1 MLKKVIVFIFGMF
14 ALNFVQAQT
23 SSLIVGKV
31 LSEEGKPLADAKVV
45 FNSKESVLS
54 DVDGKFNVNLE
65 VGQVEYVCFASGFD
79 TLIEKFEV
87 ATENNFLTIVL
98 SNTQKMG
105 AVDIQAK
112 KKVKSNTVTMA
123 IETKKMSAGMVE
135 AISAEDFQKTNIR
148 TTSDALK
155 RIPGATIMDGKFA
168 NIRGMF
174 DRYNAGYL
182 NGAPLPSTE
191 SDRKAFSFDI
201 IPASL
206 LDNIIVVKSA
216 TPDVIG
222 DFGGGI
228 IKINTKSIP
237 EKLSQSVSIGF
248 QYNAITTFQDVK
260 SFNLLGTEYLGIP
273 ASEHKIPTLNSM
285 KPGSSA
291 AINIEETKKFNNDWK
306 ISNIQPLLSPR
317 FSYTIGKPFKI
328 GKKELG
334 FLVSVNYAMTQKYSR
349 GLVENRDYGT
359 NYVYKSFN
367 DDIYG
372 TNVQNGGI
380 ANLSFKINNKNR
392 IDFRNLLSLTYD
404 ANTTVRNGISD
415 KDNDLYGEAY
425 SNMVTFN
432 RLISSQLNGTHSFG
446 QNKHALTWVLNYG
459 NTNRE
464 VPDFRIANYAL
475 PGNTDRQLVINP
487 FFNTGTGRFFS
498 NLEEQ
503 TYSASVDY
511 SYTIKKG
518 KNTHIL
524 KTGAYMQNRNRTFLS
539 RQFVYGP
546 MGSSVYS
553 NNMPEVDLATSKFA
567 ENGLYLSEIDVAD
580 KGEYDAFSKLA
591 AGYVMAENHFPLFV
605 KEGKPYS
612 IKVIYGVRL
621 EQFEQELDNAYFRKL
636 SAITHVTKK
645 MATPGVNT
653 NWLPSVNVNV
663 PVSDKTSIR
672 VAAYRTL
679 NRPELR
685 ELAPFAF
692 YNFNINSEI
701 LGNNQLKSATI
712 DNYDLRWEFFGKKEN
727 MFSIGG
733 FYKRITNPIEFS
745 LDPTQPLIRT
755 FTYQNE
761 RIADNY
767 GLEIE
772 ARKNL
777 GKLVV
782 FTGLNFFKDLTF
794 YGNLSLI
801 KSEIKFGQNS
811 NGVVSRPLQG
821 QSPYVI
827 NLSLFYENK
836 NGFQV
841 NTSFNKIGQR
851 IAYIGVP
858 QSVQRF
864 GADIYEYG
872 RSVWDLQFGKKVGK
886 KGLVKLTIGDIL
898 AQKNVF
904 YQDLDRNG
912 ALSEGEYNP
921 TTKTGDNKLF
931 SFTNGTT
938 VTLNYSITF

>member
-1 MLKKVIVFIFGMF
+1 MLKKVFILCLSLF
-14 ALNFVQAQT
+14 AGFQLSAQT
-23 SSLIVGKV
+23 SSLVVGKV
-31 LSEEGKPLADAKVV
+31 MSEEGKPLADAMVLFK
-45 FNSKESVLS
+45 NTPSVTS
-54 DVDGKFNVNLE
+54 DVDGKFNVS
-65 VGQVEYVCFASGFD
+65 VQIGQTEYVCFAAGFD
-79 TLIEKFEV
+79 TLVEKFEV
-87 ATENNFLTIVL
+87 NAENNFLTIVL
-98 SNTQKMG
+98 SNTQKMIG
-105 AVDIQAK
+105 VDIQAK
-112 KKVKSNTVTMA
+112 KKVKANTVTMA
-123 IETKKMSAGMVE
+123 IETKKMAAGMVE

-201 IPASL
+201 IPAAL

-237 EKLSQSVSIGF
+237 EKLSQNVSIGF
-248 QYNAITTFQDVK
+248 QYNTITTFQDVK
-260 SFNLLGTEYLGIP
+260 SFEMLGSEYLGIP
-273 ASEHKIPTLNSM
+273 ASAHKIPELNAM

-291 AINIEETKKFNNDWK
+291 TVNVAETKKFNNDWK
-306 ISNIQPLLSPR
+306 IHNVQPLLSPR
-317 FSYTIGKPFKI
+317 FSYSVGKPFKI

-334 FLVSVNYAMTQKYSR
+334 FLVSVNYALTQKYSR

-425 SNMVTFN
+425 SNMVSFN
-432 RLISSQLNGTHSFG
+432 RLLSSQLNGTHSFG
-446 QNKHALTWVLNYG
+446 QNKHSLNWVLNYG

-464 VPDFRIANYAL
+464 IPDFRIANYAL
-475 PGNTDRQLVINP
+475 PGQTDRQLVINP

-498 NLEEQ
+498 NLDEQ

-511 SYTIKKG
+511 GYTIKAG
-518 KNTHIL
+518 KNTHVM
-524 KTGAYMQNRNRTFLS
+524 KTGAYLQNRNRTFLS

-546 MGSSVYS
+546 MGTSLYS
-553 NNMPEVDLATSKFA
+553 NNLPEIDLAATNFA
-567 ENGLYLSEIDVAD
+567 ENTLYLTEIDVTD

-591 AGYVMAENHFPLFV
+591 AGYVMFENHFPIFV
-605 KEGKPYS
+605 KDNKPYS
-612 IKVIYGVRL
+612 LKVIYGVRY

-636 SAITHVTKK
+636 STITTVTKK
-645 MATPGVNT
+645 MATPGVNSD
-653 NWLPSVNVNV
+653 WLPSINVTV
-663 PVSDKTSIR
+663 PVSANMSVR
-672 VAAYRTL
+672 AAAYKTL

-701 LGNNQLKSATI
+701 LGNNKLQRATI
-712 DNYDLRWEFFGKKEN
+712 DNYDVRWEFFGKKED

-761 RIADNY
+761 RIADNF

-777 GKLVV
+777 AKLVV
-782 FTGLNFFKDLTF
+782 WTGLNFFKDLTF

-801 KSEIKFGQNS
+801 QSEIKFGQNS

-821 QSPYVI
+821 QSPYVV

-836 NGFQV
+836 HGLQI

-872 RSVWDLQFGKKVGK
+872 RSVWDLQIGKKVGK

-904 YQDLDRNG
+904 YQDLDKNG
-912 ALSEGEYNP
+912 QLSDSEYNA
-921 TTKTGDNKLF
+921 TTKTGDNVLF

>member
-1 MLKKVIVFIFGMF
+1 MLKKSVLFIFSLLTIHFLG
-14 ALNFVQAQT
+14 AQT
-23 SSLIVGKV
+23 ALVVGKV
-31 LSEEGKPLADAKVV
+31 LSDDGKPLADATVI
-45 FNSKESVLS
+45 FNEGNYSST
-54 DVDGKFNVNLE
+54 DVDGQFKSTLQ
-65 VGQVEYVCFASGFD
+65 VGSSQYICIAKGYD
-79 TLIEKFEV
+79 TLTENFDVQI
-87 ATENNFLTIVL
+87 ENNFLTIIL
-98 SNTQKMG
+98 SNTQKMKG
-105 AVDIQAK
+105 VDISTK
-112 KKVKSNTVTMA
+112 KKVKANTVTMA
-123 IETKKMSAGMVE
+123 IETKKMAPGMVE
-135 AISAEDFQKTNIR
+135 AISAEDFQKTSIR

-201 IPASL
+201 IPAAL

-216 TPDVIG
+216 TPDMIG

-248 QYNAITTFQDVK
+248 QYNSITTLKDVQTF
-260 SFNLLGTEYLGIP
+260 SMLGSEYMGIP
-273 ASEHKIPTLNSM
+273 ASEHKIPVLNSM
-285 KPGSSA
+285 KPGASA
-291 AINIEETKKFNNDWK
+291 AVNIEETKKFNNDW
-306 ISNIQPLLSPR
+306 SIQTMKPMLSPR
-317 FSYTIGKPFKI
+317 FSYSVGKPFKI

-334 FLVSVNYAMTQKYSR
+334 FLVSVNYALTQKYSR

-367 DDIYG
+367 DDVYG

-404 ANTTVRNGISD
+404 ANTTVREGVSD
-415 KDNDLYGEAY
+415 KDNDMYSQAY
-425 SNMVTFN
+425 SNMVSFN
-432 RLISSQLNGTHSFG
+432 RLVSSQLNGTHSFG
-446 QNKHALTWVLNYG
+446 ENKHSLNWVMNYG

-464 VPDFRIANYAL
+464 IPDFRIANYAL
-475 PGNTDRQLVINP
+475 PGNIDRQLVINP

-498 NLEEQ
+498 NLDEN
-503 TYSASVDY
+503 TYSASADY
-511 SYTIKKG
+511 SYTMKLAKMTNIF
-518 KNTHIL
+518 
-524 KTGAYMQNRNRTFLS
+524 KTGAYYQGRNRTFLS

-546 MGSSVYS
+546 LGTSLYS
-553 NNMPEVDLATSKFA
+553 NNMPEIDLATSKLS
-567 ENGLYLSEIDVAD
+567 ENSLFLSEIDVTD
-580 KGEYDAFSKLA
+580 KGEYDAFSKLGA
-591 AGYVMAENHFPLFV
+591 AYVMVENHVPLFV
-605 KEGKPYS
+605 KETKTYS
-612 IKVIYGVRL
+612 IKFIYGIRY
-621 EQFEQELDNAYFRKL
+621 ESFEQELDNAYFRKL
-636 SAITHVTKK
+636 SGITGVTRK
-645 MATPGVNT
+645 MASPGVNSD
-653 NWLPSVNVNV
+653 WLPSINVSV
-663 PVSDKTSIR
+663 PLSDKMTVR
-672 VAAYRTL
+672 AAAYKTL

-701 LGNNQLKSATI
+701 LGNNKLQRATI
-712 DNYDLRWEFFGKKEN
+712 DNYDVRWEFFGKKED
-727 MFSIGG
+727 MISIGG

-767 GLEIE
+767 GIEIE

-782 FTGLNFFKDLTF
+782 YTGLNFFKDLTF

-811 NGVVSRPLQG
+811 NGVISRPLQG

-836 NGFQV
+836 SGFQV

-858 QSVQRF
+858 QSVQRY

-904 YQDLDRNG
+904 YQDLDQNG
-912 ALSEGEYNP
+912 ALSDTEYNE
-921 TTKTGDNKLF
+921 TTKTGDNVLF

-938 VTLNYSITF
+938 ITLNYSITF